1 MEIPVNIAVIGSRN
15 FDDYEFV
22 ENIVSAVIA
31 DLAEQTN
38 SEVITIVSGGA
49 KGTDLLAERFAKQH
63 SFPMLIFRPDY
74 KSFGKAAPIRRNR
87 EILEHSDY
95 VIAFWDG
102 ASKGTR
108 YMIENAEKLN
118 IPSKVVMIKI

>member
-22 ENIVSAVIA
+22 ENIVSAVIT

-38 SEVITIVSGGA
+38 SDKITIVSGGA

-87 EILEHSDY
+87 EILEHSDM

-108 YMIENAEKLN
+108 YMIEQAEKLH
-118 IPSKVVMIKI
+118 ITTKVISIRI

>member
-38 SEVITIVSGGA
+38 SDKITIVSGGA

-87 EILEHSDY
+87 EILEHSDM

-108 YMIENAEKLN
+108 YMIEQAEKLH
-118 IPSKVVMIKI
+118 ITTKVISFRI

>member
-1 MEIPVNIAVIGSRN
+1 MNITIIGSRN
-15 FDDYEFV
+15 FDNYEFV

-31 DLAEQTN
+31 DFAEQTN
-38 SEVITIVSGGA
+38 SDAITIVSGGA

-74 KSFGKAAPIRRNR
+74 KSYGKAAPIRRNR
-87 EILEHSDY
+87 EILEHSDM

>member
-1 MEIPVNIAVIGSRN
+1 MEIPVNITIIGSRN
-15 FDDYEFV
+15 FDNYEFV

-31 DLAEQTN
+31 DFAEQTN
-38 SEVITIVSGGA
+38 SDAITIVSGGA

-74 KSFGKAAPIRRNR
+74 KSYGKAAPIRRNR
-87 EILEHSDY
+87 EILEHSDM

>member
-38 SEVITIVSGGA
+38 SDKITIVSGGA

-74 KSFGKAAPIRRNR
+74 KNFGKAAPIRRNR
-87 EILEHSDY
+87 EILEHSDM

-108 YMIENAEKLN
+108 YMIEHAEKLH
-118 IPSKVVMIKI
+118 ITTKVISIRI